1 VRTKIRL
8 LAGVFAALLGVAA
21 CSQQGASTGA
31 SPSAGPPQRGGQITV
46 LEDSAFAGS
55 WPTGLDPA
63 TNATGGANI
72 AMNGA
77 IFGGLFL
84 LTANDDGTNA
94 RIVPNQ
100 AESYQVADGGRTLR
114 IKIRQ
119 GITFSDGTPFNAE
132 AVRAHIDRAMKS
144 NCPCRPIWQLA
155 EENPITTEGADTV
168 VLRLA
173 EANAAV
179 INNFPIANVNW
190 VPSPTA
196 LRTLGENRFRQ
207 APVGAGP
214 FKVVS
219 NRLSSELVLE
229 RNPTYFKKGLPY
241 LDRLTFKSIG
251 GDQAAYQALQ
261 AGQAQAYEGMNTV
274 PLLDQA
280 GKSGRMTVT
289 VQPPTSPYVVQLN
302 TRIAPFDNE
311 KARQAIYHATDFN
324 AIARGL
330 FKGKYPVS
338 QSFTGPG
345 GLFHH
350 QNVPGYRGPD
360 LNRAKQLVQEVGGID
375 ITLGTLGNYV
385 ARQVMIALQTQW
397 RNAGINVRIEDYQL
411 NTLIQQFTGGK
422 WQAMLQTAGAWDPAA
437 GVGVAFRFASTA
449 PYSGVED
456 PHIDELL
463 NRAAAATDPA
473 ERDRLYT
480 EAGTYIAQKSYAPFG
495 LAFAPAN
502 LAVRGVYGPGLTTKI
517 PPLAVN
523 PGVIWDQVWRAP
535 E

>member
-1 VRTKIRL
+1 VRRKIQLMAGLTAVL
-8 LAGVFAALLGVAA
+8 LAASA
-21 CSQQGASTGA
+21 CNQQGASTEN

-46 LEDSAFAGS
+46 LEDAAFAGS

-84 LTANDDGTNA
+84 LTANEDGSNA

-100 AESYQVADGGRTLR
+100 AESYEVADGGSTLK

-119 GITFSDGTPFNAE
+119 GIKFSDGTPFDAE
-132 AVRAHIDRAMKS
+132 AVRFNIDRAMKS
-144 NCPCRPIWQLA
+144 NCPCRPIWRLA
-155 EENPITTEGADTV
+155 EKDGVTTEGTDTV

-173 EANAAV
+173 EPNAAV

-190 VPSPTA
+190 IASPTS
-196 LRTLGENRFRQ
+196 LRNMGENRFRQ
-207 APVGAGP
+207 TPVGAGP

-219 NRLSSELVLE
+219 NRLSSEVVLE
-229 RNPTYFKKGLPY
+229 RNPAYFKPGLPY
-241 LDRLTFKSIG
+241 LDKLTFKSIG
-251 GDQAAYQALQ
+251 GDQAAYQALL
-261 AGQAQAYEGMNTV
+261 AGQADAYEGLNTV

-280 GKSGRMTVT
+280 EKSGRLTST
-289 VQPPTSPYVVQLN
+289 IQPPTSPYVIQLN
-302 TRIAPFDNE
+302 TRIAPFNNE

-330 FKGKYPVS
+330 FKNKYPVS

-360 LNRAKQLVQEVGGID
+360 LNRAKQLVQEVGGINV
-375 ITLGTLGNYV
+375 TLGTLGNYV
-385 ARQVMIALQTQW
+385 AKQVQIALQTQW
-397 RNAGINVRIEDYQL
+397 RAAGINVKIEDYQL

-422 WQAMLQTAGAWDPAA
+422 WTSMLQTAGAWDPAA

-449 PYSGVED
+449 TYSGVED
-456 PHIDELL
+456 PRLDDFL
-463 NRAAAATDPA
+463 NRAAASTDPA
-473 ERDRLYT
+473 ERDRLYSQ
-480 EAGTYIAQKSYAPFG
+480 AGQYIAQKSYAPFG

-502 LAVRGVYGPGLTTKI
+502 LAVKGVYGPGLTTKI

-523 PGVIWDQVWRAP
+523 PGVLWDQVWKAKS
-535 E
+535 